1 MRGKLC
7 KRVRQCLLDAS
18 STAEEL
24 SLVLR
29 MDMRRCRVALWT
41 LQDVGHVE
49 ASRRIPTDEGPRKL
63 YALTPRGMFF
73 ARYEKHRRRG
83 MRFRLSS

>member
-7 KRVRQCLLDAS
+7 KRVRQCLLEAS
-18 STAEEL
+18 STVEEL

-29 MDMRRCRVALWT
+29 MEMRRCRVALWT

-73 ARYEKHRRRG
+73 ARSEKYRRRG
-83 MRFRLSS
+83 MRLRLPS